1 MILDI
6 FHPHINVSATYTQNG
21 GLVKCLIK
29 RDGDHLTNQMELEFV
44 RDKVRNIPIVPFSV
58 FQWGDAP
65 NSYHKSLY
73 IAISVKTTSKRIIV
87 IAEELCRFSLR
98 KCVVMPF
105 EYTGEFVSILREI
118 GNNRIPNLGDSSK
131 VNYSNLITASTI
143 YHAEGTMST
152 KIPCRLLELF
162 KGMEGSLADTFG
174 IQIELTSGL
183 GSGSNTPNITATFK
197 NYPTSI
203 SDTVVAGRDLED
215 WETNVDCED
224 YLYDVVGFWRGTVND
239 TETVVTTSSSYAQ
252 TDSFRVDVAAIVDC
266 SSVFKEK
273 PTEPRLA
280 SEVIKYRTARQKSW
294 NDKNYSIKLRDGYNY
309 KAGDEMIKRAIDA
322 KIGNLISVEIPAGT
336 TSETFAARVTATE
349 YDCLQEK
356 YTSIKLGEKLESFSR
371 MLAKD
376 IKR

>member
-1 MILDI
+1 M
-6 FHPHINVSATYTQNG
+6 
-21 GLVKCLIK
+21 
-29 RDGDHLTNQMELEFV
+29 
-44 RDKVRNIPIVPFSV
+44 
-58 FQWGDAP
+58 
-65 NSYHKSLY
+65 
-73 IAISVKTTSKRIIV
+73 
-87 IAEELCRFSLR
+87 
-98 KCVVMPF
+98 
-105 EYTGEFVSILREI
+105 
-118 GNNRIPNLGDSSK
+118 
-131 VNYSNLITASTI
+131 
-143 YHAEGTMST
+143 
-152 KIPCRLLELF
+152 
-162 KGMEGSLADTFG
+162 
-174 IQIELTSGL
+174 
-183 GSGSNTPNITATFK
+183 ITATFK

-322 KIGNLISVEIPAGT
+322 KIGNLISVEIPAGAI
-336 TSETFAARVTATE
+336 SETFAARVTATE

-356 YTSIKLGEKLESFSR
+356 YTSITLGEKLESFSR

>member
-58 FQWGDAP
+58 FQWGDAS

-162 KGMEGSLADTFG
+162 
-174 IQIELTSGL
+174 
-183 GSGSNTPNITATFK
+183 ITATFK

-294 NDKNYSIKLRDGYNY
+294 NDKNYSIKLTFKPNRS
-309 KAGDEMIKRAIDA
+309 
-322 KIGNLISVEIPAGT
+322 NLFCNFNPNL
-336 TSETFAARVTATE
+336 R
-349 YDCLQEK
+349 
-356 YTSIKLGEKLESFSR
+356 
-371 MLAKD
+371 
-376 IKR
+376 